1 MHNATPVRYQ
11 AKWVFPVESDPIEN
25 GIVEVAG
32 GLVQSVLKS
41 HGNQSTTDLGEVA
54 LIPGLVNAHT
64 HLEFSNLPEPLGT
77 RGIEITDWIRLVIRN
92 RTENSV
98 QSKLAAIRA
107 GINELIKAGVVAIG
121 EIATAPISLAD
132 YDHNVNLTVHMEQLG
147 RDESQIELKINAVK
161 EFLGQSHSS
170 NLQTAI
176 SPHAPYSL
184 HPRLFEQ
191 LVAMAAKYQKPIAI
205 HLAETQAERQLLDD
219 QTGNFVS
226 LLQELN
232 AWDPTSF
239 HPRMTILEYL
249 KRLIQADRVLIVH
262 GNYLDDSE
270 IAFVGQ
276 HRSTLSVVYCPRTHE
291 YFGHAAYPLQNLLD
305 AGVDVAVGT
314 DSRASNPDL
323 NLFAELK
330 TIARR
335 HPEVSP
341 SRILEMGTI
350 RGAKCLNLGQCF
362 GSLMPGKSAQ
372 MNVVSSSRIGS
383 DGIQSLF
390 DDEAICKPAG

>member
-11 AKWVFPVESDPIEN
+11 AKWVFPVELNPIEN

-32 GLVQSVLKS
+32 GIVRSVFKS
-41 HGNQSTTDLGEVA
+41 RGNQSTMDLGEVA

-77 RGIEITDWIRLVIRN
+77 PGIEITDWIRLVIRN

-98 QSKLAAIRA
+98 QSKLTAIRA
-107 GINELIKAGVVAIG
+107 GINESIEAGVVAIG
-121 EIATAPISLAD
+121 EIATAPISLGD
-132 YDHNVNLTVHMEQLG
+132 YDHNFNLTVYIEQLG
-147 RDESQIELKINAVK
+147 RDESQIESKVNAVK

-170 NLQTAI
+170 NLQSAI

-184 HPRLFEQ
+184 HPKLFEQ
-191 LVAMAAKYQKPIAI
+191 LVALAVDKRKSIAI

-219 QTGNFVS
+219 QTGSFVS
-226 LLQELN
+226 LLKELN
-232 AWDPTSF
+232 AWDSTSF

-249 KRLIQADRVLIVH
+249 KRLVLADRVLVVH
-262 GNYLDDSE
+262 GNDLNDRE
-270 IAFVGQ
+270 IAFIAK
-276 HRSTLSVVYCPRTHE
+276 HRAKMSVIYCPRTHE
-291 YFGHAAYPLQNLLD
+291 YFGHAAYPLQKLLD
-305 AGVDVAVGT
+305 AGIDVAVGT

-323 NLFAELK
+323 SLFAELK

-335 HPEVSP
+335 HPDISP
-341 SRILEMGTI
+341 SNILEMGTI
-350 RGAKCLNLGQCF
+350 RGANCLNLDQRF

-372 MNVVSSSRIGS
+372 MNVISSSRIGS

-390 DDEAICKPAG
+390 DDDAMCTPAG